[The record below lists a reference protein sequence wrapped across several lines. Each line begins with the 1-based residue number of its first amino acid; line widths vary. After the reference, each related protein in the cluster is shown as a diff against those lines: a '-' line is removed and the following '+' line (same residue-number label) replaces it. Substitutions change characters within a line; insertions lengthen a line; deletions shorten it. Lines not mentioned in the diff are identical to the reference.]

1 MWILQFR
8 EMDIRDLQKQISQL
22 AESTID
28 NFSKQVQVVISF
40 ALPTSFDAT
49 LDTFQWIQHYLIW
62 SFCEPDR

>member
-1 MWILQFR
+1 
-8 EMDIRDLQKQISQL
+8 MDIRDLQKQISQL

-49 LDTFQWIQHYLIW
+49 LDTFQ
-62 SFCEPDR
+62 